1 MLSFYRARY
10 LFDTGPGRWLY
21 RASVLERTPEEL
33 EAEFNNEYAG
43 EDPGPGRLVGRDREL
58 MDGIEDAIKPVKEA
72 PALGAATD
80 VEDDILEI
88 D

>member
-1 MLSFYRARY
+1 MRSNLTA
-10 LFDTGPGRWLY
+10 LC
-21 RASVLERTPEEL
+21 
-33 EAEFNNEYAG
+33 AES
-43 EDPGPGRLVGRDREL
+43 DVIPGPGRLVGRDREL
-58 MDGIEDAIKPVKEA
+58 MDGIEAAIKPVKEA